1 MYFPHEHIHLM
12 FYILLLSQV
21 VGLHYSV
28 KVGNYLYL
36 ALDFMPG
43 GDLFTCLKRIS
54 LHPAHAKF
62 YAVELLVALEYLHS
76 VSVLHRDV
84 KLENIL
90 IDENGHIKLADF
102 GLSKILPDGKNTSTL
117 CGTEIYCAPEMLTQ
131 KEYGYSI
138 DYWQY
143 GCFIYEIFVGQSPFY
158 HFLGKKS
165 SRQLHQAIVEEK
177 IDYPAS
183 FPKDAKDLT
192 ESLLKVDLDRRLG
205 CGHKNGWSVVKR
217 SFFFKDIDW
226 IEVENQELVPPIC
239 NVDDGCDVLMN
250 FDDTFIFEEAFFS
263 ADEQSHSP
271 WDDCLKGFDYN
282 SDIIKSLN
290 DSLS

>member
-102 GLSKILPDGKNTSTL
+102 GECN
-117 CGTEIYCAPEMLTQ
+117 A
-131 KEYGYSI
+131 
-138 DYWQY
+138 
-143 GCFIYEIFVGQSPFY
+143 
-158 HFLGKKS
+158 
-165 SRQLHQAIVEEK
+165 QLDH
-177 IDYPAS
+177 
-183 FPKDAKDLT
+183 
-192 ESLLKVDLDRRLG
+192 
-205 CGHKNGWSVVKR
+205 
-217 SFFFKDIDW
+217 
-226 IEVENQELVPPIC
+226 
-239 NVDDGCDVLMN
+239 
-250 FDDTFIFEEAFFS
+250 
-263 ADEQSHSP
+263 
-271 WDDCLKGFDYN
+271 
-282 SDIIKSLN
+282 
-290 DSLS
+290 